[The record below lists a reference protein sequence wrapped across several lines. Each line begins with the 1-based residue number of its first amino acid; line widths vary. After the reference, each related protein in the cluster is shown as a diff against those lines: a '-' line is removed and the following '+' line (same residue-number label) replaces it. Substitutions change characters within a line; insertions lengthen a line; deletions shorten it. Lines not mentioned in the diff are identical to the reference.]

1 MLIRITRYWDDKVL
15 YEVEATDLRSA
26 LQQAVSAHADLA
38 GAVLRGAVL
47 RGADLTGAD
56 LRDAVLR
63 GADLRGADLR
73 GADLRGADLRD
84 ADLRGADLTG
94 ADLTGADLRD
104 ADLRGADLR
113 GAQNLRL
120 PTGET
125 WDEYLTE
132 TVPALLTAGGKSLES
147 FSEHWQCHDWTNCP
161 MAHAFDAPTM
171 EDVPILL
178 RPRAEQFIQFFDANQ
193 IPWPLPTKDAKA

>member
-47 RGADLTGAD
+47 R
-56 LRDAVLR
+56 
-63 GADLRGADLR
+63 
-73 GADLRGADLRD
+73 
-84 ADLRGADLTG
+84 G